1 MTLSVHSLAGILAA
15 LIAFAFTDRKNS
27 KVLNVISWV
36 AQILVAVIAD
46 LVTTSFQSVAVA
58 CSISMGITLLV
69 NAFWNGN
76 PEPRLMEDVNDDQV
90 PL

>member
-1 MTLSVHSLAGILAA
+1 VTLSTDFLIGLVTA
-15 LIAFAFTDRKNS
+15 LVTFAMTDKKNG
-27 KVLNVISWV
+27 KVFNFISW
-36 AQILVAVIAD
+36 AGQILVAVIAD